1 MLNCLSNQPFS
12 IPINFLL
19 RLGDV
24 EHLGVRHLGDF
35 GLKWRHFLAGDVM
48 SLLRTMVILSALL
61 MSRGIVGCKTNLVEA
76 GDHPSRL
83 WSTPPLPPRVSLNSD
98 GWSRN
103 TQTLLSKEI
112 QFTSILESHKIWLV
126 SGLRN

>member
-1 MLNCLSNQPFS
+1 
-12 IPINFLL
+12 
-19 RLGDV
+19 
-24 EHLGVRHLGDF
+24 
-35 GLKWRHFLAGDVM
+35 M
-48 SLLRTMVILSALL
+48 SMLRTVVILSALV

-83 WSTPPLPPRVSLNSD
+83 WPTPPLPPRVSLNSD